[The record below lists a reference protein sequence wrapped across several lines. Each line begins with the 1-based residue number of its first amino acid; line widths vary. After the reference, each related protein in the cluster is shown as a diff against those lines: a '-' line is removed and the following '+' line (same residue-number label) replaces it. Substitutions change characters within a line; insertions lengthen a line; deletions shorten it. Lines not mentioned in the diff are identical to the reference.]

1 MPPGAGWVSRPTHAA
16 RCAPYGRVVLSP
28 TVLAGSVSTAIFAV
42 GMLPMV
48 VKAVATRDLRSYSL
62 SSLALVN
69 VGNAVH
75 SVYVG

>member
-1 MPPGAGWVSRPTHAA
+1 MPPGTGWVSRPTHAA
-16 RCAPYGRVVLSP
+16 WCAPYRRVVLGP

-48 VKAVATRDLRSYSL
+48 VKAVVARVVRSYSL
-62 SSLALVN
+62 SSLALAN